1 MKQIKFVDYMEP
13 DKKEIHGGILLD
25 NGDCICGCCGG
36 IFEADER
43 GETWDIVEV
52 YDAWMNLD
60 EEILGDEDVKKAVDE
75 LLKPLDDDP
84 NKGWMNPSTGEIF
97 QNHKDYEKAAMRVKK
112 ESLNNP
118 IP

>member
-13 DKKEIHGGILLD
+13 GKKEIHGGILLD

-60 EEILGDEDVKKAVDE
+60 EEILGDAAEDFSEHIVDIYIRSHKKIKE
-75 LLKPLDDDP
+75 
-84 NKGWMNPSTGEIF
+84 GE
-97 QNHKDYEKAAMRVKK
+97 
-112 ESLNNP
+112 
-118 IP
+118 